1 MKDEAERF
9 PAMIATHRF
18 RTRTAP
24 FIDGGIVG
32 AIGLQSHLTPP
43 LLFPGQ
49 FCSRL
54 ITPCQRFLS
63 VIFVLS
69 ESVSHGPQCQNLV
82 ESKLLLLAAARYCD
96 NPSATSFCALAKA
109 SGGSMIRKAV
119 AILAF
124 LAVAA
129 CSSAPIPATWAR
141 TDGRVTDPAQL
152 EADGTICRGEME
164 QAGLV
169 TNARGLVPIQL
180 PGQENPLVKVYIG
193 CMARHGY
200 TAAKSP

>member
-9 PAMIATHRF
+9 PAMIAPHRL
-18 RTRTAP
+18 RTRSAP

-43 LLFPGQ
+43 LLFPSR
-49 FCSRL
+49 FCSRFT
-54 ITPCQRFLS
+54 TPCQRFLS
-63 VIFVLS
+63 VIFVLFA
-69 ESVSHGPQCQNLV
+69 SVSHGPQCRNLV
-82 ESKLLLLAAARYCD
+82 ESKLLLLAAARHWD
-96 NPSATSFCALAKA
+96 NLSATSFCALAEA
-109 SGGSMIRKAV
+109 SGASMIRTAV

-124 LAVAA
+124 FVVAA
-129 CSSAPIPATWAR
+129 CSSAPIPATWTR
-141 TDGRVTDPAQL
+141 TDGHVTDPAQL
-152 EADGTICRGEME
+152 EADGAICRGEME

-169 TNARGLVPIQL
+169 TNARGLVPIPL
-180 PGQENPLVKVYIG
+180 PGQENPLVKVYVG